1 MTVDEAIY
9 RNIMHLLEKNGISE
23 RNCLLSCD
31 LGFNF
36 FTNYRSK
43 KSKHFKVCDIA
54 KIASLFEVSIDYLCD
69 SKNSSD
75 DFFKPKYKLR
85 KRDEKVMMT
94 AFKKLDRESRV
105 YVADFINEEMKN
117 TKAREKSRGGRK
129 KTIK

>member
-9 RNIMHLLEKNGISE
+9 RNVMHLLEKNGISE

-36 FTNYRSK
+36 FTNYRNK
-43 KSKHFKVCDIA
+43 KSRHFKVYDIA
-54 KIASLFEVSIDYLCD
+54 KIAALFEVSIDYLCD
-69 SKNSSD
+69 CKNSSD

-105 YVADFINEEMKN
+105 YVANFINEEMKN
-117 TKAREKSRGGRK
+117 TKAREKLRGGRK
-129 KTIK
+129 KAVK